1 MLGKKKPEPAKKT
14 PAAAPVAKT
23 PEPKQAA
30 PAQEETKTA
39 NFIAPGTTIEGNI
52 ISSDD
57 LNVEGTVRGD
67 IRTSSKLVLG
77 PKSVVEGNVIA
88 NDAEVAGQITGTAE
102 CNGSLTIR
110 STCVIEGDIVT
121 KSLNVES
128 GSSFNGRCRVG
139 EAAKSAKKIDTKS
152 SSADNRMAASALDD

>member
-1 MLGKKKPEPAKKT
+1 MLGKKKPEP
-14 PAAAPVAKT
+14 V
-23 PEPKQAA
+23 KQAA
-30 PAQEETKTA
+30 KPAPAPEKKPTPKPEEPKA
-39 NFIAPGTTIEGNI
+39 VNFIAPGTTIEGNI

-67 IRTSSKLVLG
+67 IRTSSNLILG
-77 PKSVVEGNVIA
+77 PKSIVEGNINA

-102 CNGSLTIR
+102 CMGSLTIR

-139 EAAKSAKKIDTKS
+139 EAAKA
-152 SSADNRMAASALDD
+152 APAAAENRMAGSALDD

>member
-1 MLGKKKPEPAKKT
+1 MLGKKKPEPAKKPLT
-14 PAAAPVAKT
+14 PPQSKPAPAPEPAPVAK
-23 PEPKQAA
+23 
-30 PAQEETKTA
+30 EESRV

-57 LNVEGTVRGD
+57 LEVEGTVRGD
-67 IRTSSKLVLG
+67 IRTTKNLILG
-77 PKSVVEGNVIA
+77 PKSVVEGNVSA
-88 NDAEVAGQITGTAE
+88 ADAEVAGQITGTAE
-102 CNGSLTIR
+102 CNGLLTIR

-139 EAAKSAKKIDTKS
+139 EAAKSVSKS
-152 SSADNRMAASALDD
+152 GSAENRMAASALDD